1 MNCKNEFGSIGVLRE
16 PLAERLAGTTDL
28 DYQRGLAAK
37 ELATHSMRRKNLTQT
52 NIFSVNTIPRIMSSK
67 PCNGP
72 LKNFYYIFECQS
84 TGFRTRDFAKVVL
97 HEKGREMGD
106 VHNIHIFQVSCK
118 SKQASEVFVAEVIR
132 DRNSRASPFI
142 KPTGQKPHRTGR
154 P

>member
-1 MNCKNEFGSIGVLRE
+1 
-16 PLAERLAGTTDL
+16 
-28 DYQRGLAAK
+28 
-37 ELATHSMRRKNLTQT
+37 MRRKNLTQK
-52 NIFSVNTIPRIMSSK
+52 NIFSVNTNTNIPRIMSSK

-84 TGFRTRDFAKVVL
+84 TGFRTRDFAKVVRN
-97 HEKGREMGD
+97 EKGREMGD

-142 KPTGQKPHRTGR
+142 KQTGQKPHVTGYMSSR
-154 P
+154 SQLETTRVQHAPRKTSVNN